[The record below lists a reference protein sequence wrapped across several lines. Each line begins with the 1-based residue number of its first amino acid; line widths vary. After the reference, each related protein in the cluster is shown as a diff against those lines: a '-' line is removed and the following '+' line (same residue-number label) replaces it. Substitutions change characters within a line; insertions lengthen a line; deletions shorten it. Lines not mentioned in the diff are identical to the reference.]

1 MYIKFNTK
9 IQSTGFVLLQKNA
22 RVIVEKKGKVIFG
35 KNIVIK
41 ESTIVYAKENSKIIF
56 GNNTSTG
63 HHTEISANN
72 SIEIGND
79 VIMGAYTYI
88 TDSNHSYENENLP
101 IRKQPMNIGKVKIKN
116 NIWIGRNV
124 MLLKDCEIGSNS
136 IVGAGSIVSEKFDDN
151 LVIGGNPASII
162 KVKE

>member
-1 MYIKFNTK
+1 
-9 IQSTGFVLLQKNA
+9 
-22 RVIVEKKGKVIFG
+22 
-35 KNIVIK
+35 
-41 ESTIVYAKENSKIIF
+41 
-56 GNNTSTG
+56 
-63 HHTEISANN
+63 
-72 SIEIGND
+72 
-79 VIMGAYTYI
+79 
-88 TDSNHSYENENLP
+88 
-101 IRKQPMNIGKVKIKN
+101 MNIGKVKIKN